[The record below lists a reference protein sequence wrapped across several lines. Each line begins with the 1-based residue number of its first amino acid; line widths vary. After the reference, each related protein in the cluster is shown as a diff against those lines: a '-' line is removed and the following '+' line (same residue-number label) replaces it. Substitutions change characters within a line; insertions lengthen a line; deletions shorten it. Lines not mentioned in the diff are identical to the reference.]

1 MPKYGHSLV
10 EVLFSPVLIFFAF
23 LGNICL
29 VGSMYF
35 FYIHE
40 KGVNESVE
48 NWLDVLWWAVVTVT
62 TVGYGDVVPVTAE
75 GKVAGIFLMLTGIVF
90 FVSFSTALV
99 SLFFVKVELDLEKT
113 HRLTYKEFEII
124 MKEIKTLREE
134 VKHLRR
140 K

>member
-1 MPKYGHSLV
+1 M
-10 EVLFSPVLIFFAF
+10 
-23 LGNICL
+23 
-29 VGSMYF
+29 GSMYF